1 MLRRLKIAHVPGVQN
16 IKTPVGE
23 RDTATRS
30 AQLNTEFSGS
40 FSRND
45 LGTHVFRKR
54 NRCHSERSEES
65 RSELGRLVEEG
76 SRARFLAA
84 LGMTPLYTY
93 AFRTASII
101 SLPVTEAV
109 PRFITTRPPAQF
121 AIMAACRK
129 LAPAPNPS
137 V

>member
-1 MLRRLKIAHVPGVQN
+1 LLLRSLKIAHVPEVQN
-16 IKTPVGE
+16 IKTPIGK

-40 FSRND
+40 FSRYD
-45 LGTHVFRKR
+45 LGAH
-54 NRCHSERSEES
+54 
-65 RSELGRLVEEG
+65 
-76 SRARFLAA
+76 
-84 LGMTPLYTY
+84 
-93 AFRTASII
+93 AFRTASLI

-129 LAPAPNPS
+129 LAPAPNAS